1 MKIQI
6 TTEDFRNATKY
17 SDPDNCPLAVAI
29 KRQFPQV
36 TFVSCSIGEVTI
48 GDQQRVKYNNYFVT
62 FKWNSDQEVY
72 GGEYEGMSIDEMI
85 NLAKSNPTIEFP
97 TIELKL
103 ELK

>member
-17 SDPDNCPLAVAI
+17 SDPNNCPLVVAI
-29 KRQFPQV
+29 KRQFPQA
-36 TFVSCSIGEVTI
+36 TYVSCSIGIVTI
-48 GDQQRVKYNNYFVT
+48 GDQQREYNYFVT

-72 GGEYEGMSIDEMI
+72 GGEYEGMSIDGMI
-85 NLAKSNPTIEFP
+85 NLAKSNPDIEFP

>member
-1 MKIQI
+1 
-6 TTEDFRNATKY
+6 
-17 SDPDNCPLAVAI
+17 
-29 KRQFPQV
+29 
-36 TFVSCSIGEVTI
+36 
-48 GDQQRVKYNNYFVT
+48 VKYNNYFVT